1 MKAAQITEYGDASVV
16 KINDTDTPT
25 AKPGQVVVEV
35 HAASINPFDTIVREG
50 YLQQNV
56 PLQLPATLGGDIAGV
71 VTELGEGVTDFAI
84 GDKVYGQANI
94 VAGNSGAFA
103 EFAATSAQQV
113 AKMPEN
119 LDFTQAASLPLI
131 GSSAI
136 QALTEHIKL
145 AAGQKIFINGGAGAI
160 GSIAIQLAKNIG
172 AYVATTATGEGIE
185 LAKQLGADEVID
197 YTTSDFSALLNDYDA
212 VFDTVG
218 GDTFDKSLAIL
229 KKGGVAVS
237 MAADANSEL
246 AAQLEVTAIHQMT
259 HVSTQALTTL
269 RELVE
274 KGIVT
279 PRIGATF
286 TLDQI
291 VEAQRARESGEI
303 LGKVAITIK

>member
-16 KINDTDTPT
+16 KINDTDIPT
-25 AKPGQVVVEV
+25 VKPGQVVVEV
-35 HAASINPFDTIVREG
+35 HAASLNPFDTIVREG

-56 PLQLPATLGGDIAGV
+56 PLQLPATLGGDIAGI
-71 VTELGEGVTDFAI
+71 VTEVDESVTDFAV

-103 EFAATSAQQV
+103 EFAATSATQI

-119 LDFTQAASLPLI
+119 LGFTEAASLPLV
-131 GSSAI
+131 GVSAI

-145 AAGQKIFINGGAGAI
+145 TAGQKIFINGGAGAI
-160 GSIAIQLAKNIG
+160 GSIAIQLAKDIG

-197 YTTSDFSALLNDYDA
+197 YKADNFSALLKDYDA
-212 VFDTVG
+212 AFDTVG
-218 GDTFDKSLAIL
+218 GDTFNASLSIL

-237 MAADANSEL
+237 MASDADGDL
-246 AAQLEVTAIHQMT
+246 AAELEVTAIHQMT
-259 HVSTQALTTL
+259 HVTTRHLDTL

-274 KGIVT
+274 KGVIT

-286 TLDQI
+286 PLDQI
-291 VEAQRARESGEI
+291 VEAQRARESGEV

>member
-16 KINDTDTPT
+16 KINDADTPI
-25 AKPGQVVVEV
+25 AKPGQLVVEV

-56 PLQLPATLGGDIAGV
+56 PLQLPATLGGDVAGV
-71 VTELGEGVTDFAI
+71 VTELGEGVTDFAV

-113 AKMPEN
+113 AAMPEN
-119 LDFTQAASLPLI
+119 LSFTEAATLPLI
-131 GSSAI
+131 GASAI

-145 AAGQKIFINGGAGAI
+145 AANQKIFINGGAGAI

-172 AYVATTATGEGIE
+172 AYVAATATGEGVE
-185 LAKQLGADEVID
+185 LAKRLGADEVID
-197 YTTSDFSALLNDYDA
+197 YKTSDFSALLKDYDA

-218 GDTFDKSLAIL
+218 GDTFDKSLSIL

-259 HVSTQALTTL
+259 NVTTQKLSTL

-286 TLDQI
+286 TLDEI
-291 VEAQRARESGEI
+291 VEAQRARESGEV

>member
-16 KINDTDTPT
+16 KINDTDMPV

-35 HAASINPFDTIVREG
+35 HAASLNPFDTIVREG

-71 VTELGEGVTDFAI
+71 VTEAGEDVTDFTV

-103 EFAATSAQQV
+103 EFAATSATQI

-119 LDFTQAASLPLI
+119 LGFTEAASLPLA
-131 GSSAI
+131 GVSAI

-145 AAGQKIFINGGAGAI
+145 AVNQKIFINGGAGAI

-172 AYVATTATGEGIE
+172 AYVATAATREGIE

-197 YTTSDFSALLNDYDA
+197 YKTNDFSALLKDYDA

-229 KKGGVAVS
+229 KKGGIAVS
-237 MAADANSEL
+237 MAADADSAL
-246 AAQLEVTAIHQMT
+246 AAKLEVTAIHQMT
-259 HVSTQALTTL
+259 HVTTGYLDTL
-269 RELVE
+269 RDLVE
-274 KGIVT
+274 QGVIT

-286 TLDQI
+286 PLDQI
-291 VEAQRARESGEI
+291 AEAQRARESGEV
-303 LGKVAITIK
+303 LGKVAIRIK

>member
-16 KINDTDTPT
+16 KINDTDIPT

-35 HAASINPFDTIVREG
+35 HAASLNPFDTIVREG

-71 VTELGEGVTDFAI
+71 VTEAGEDVTDFTV

-103 EFAATSAQQV
+103 EFAATSAAQI

-119 LDFTQAASLPLI
+119 LGFTEAASLPLV
-131 GSSAI
+131 GVSAI
-136 QALTEHIKL
+136 QALTEHINL
-145 AAGQKIFINGGAGAI
+145 TADQKIFINGGAGAI

-185 LAKQLGADEVID
+185 LTKQLGADEAID
-197 YTTSDFSALLNDYDA
+197 YKTNDFSTLLKNYDA

-229 KKGGVAVS
+229 KKGGIAVS
-237 MAADANSEL
+237 MAADADSDL
-246 AAQLEVTAIHQMT
+246 AATLEVTAIHQMT
-259 HVSTQALTTL
+259 HVTTRHLDTL

-274 KGIVT
+274 KGVIT

-286 TLDQI
+286 PLDQI
-291 VEAQRARESGEI
+291 TEAQRARESGEV

>member
-16 KINDTDTPT
+16 KINDTDMPI
-25 AKPGQVVVEV
+25 AKPGQIIVEV

-71 VTELGEGVTDFAI
+71 VAELGEGVTDFAV

-113 AKMPEN
+113 AAMPEN
-119 LDFTQAASLPLI
+119 LSFTEAATLPLI
-131 GSSAI
+131 GASAI

-145 AAGQKIFINGGAGAI
+145 AANQKIFINGGAGAI

-172 AYVATTATGEGIE
+172 AYVAVTATREGIE
-185 LAKQLGADEVID
+185 LAKQLRANEVID
-197 YTTSDFSALLNDYDA
+197 YKTSDFSVLLKDYDA

-218 GDTFDKSLAIL
+218 GDTFDKSLSIL

-237 MAADANSEL
+237 MAADADSEL
-246 AAQLEVTAIHQMT
+246 ATQLEVTAIHQMT
-259 HVSTQALTTL
+259 NVTTQKLSTF

-286 TLDQI
+286 TLDEI
-291 VEAQRARESGEI
+291 VEAQRTRESGEV

>member
-16 KINDTDTPT
+16 KINDMDTPT

-35 HAASINPFDTIVREG
+35 HATSLNPFDTIVREG
-50 YLQQNV
+50 YLQQNA

-71 VTELGEGVTDFAI
+71 VTEVSEDVTDFAV

-103 EFAATSAQQV
+103 EFAATSVTQV
-113 AKMPEN
+113 AKMPGN
-119 LDFTQAASLPLI
+119 LSFTEAASLPLV
-131 GSSAI
+131 GVSAI

-145 AAGQKIFINGGAGAI
+145 AADQKIFINGGAGAI

-197 YTTSDFSALLNDYDA
+197 YKANDFSALLKDYDA

-218 GDTFDKSLAIL
+218 GDTFNASLSIL
-229 KKGGVAVS
+229 KKGGIAVS
-237 MAADANSEL
+237 MAADADSDL
-246 AAQLEVTAIHQMT
+246 TAKLEVTAIHQMT
-259 HVSTQALTTL
+259 HVTTRHLDTL
-269 RELVE
+269 RDLAE
-274 KGIVT
+274 KGVIT

-286 TLDQI
+286 PLDQI
-291 VEAQRARESGEI
+291 AEAQRARESGEI